1 MKQVAD
7 FSEFNGFVD
16 WRQLAG
22 RIDGAVIR
30 LGYRG
35 YGSAGALAEDSRA
48 GYNLTRAVEERI
60 PVGCYF
66 LTQATTD
73 GEAREE
79 AAFCHEIIQAAMP
92 GQKPA
97 LPVFADSEWGDAQRG
112 TGRADRLTRPRR
124 TQYAVTFVREL
135 QALGYEAGLY
145 CAESWARTEI
155 DADAIRAEGAKIW
168 LASVEHVRPQLPFDA
183 WQYTWRGQLPG
194 VKGKVDLSE
203 FWDWEDET
211 MTSDA
216 FRAAMQTYR
225 KELQDND
232 AGTWSA
238 EARAWAVK
246 TGLVQGGSDGAYMW
260 QDFMTRE
267 QLVTVLYR
275 FAQQM
280 GKA

>member
-1 MKQVAD
+1 MGRRAAWHWPGGPPDPPAAD
-7 FSEFNGFVD
+7 AVRSD
-16 WRQLAG
+16 LCP
-22 RIDGAVIR
+22 GA
-30 LGYRG
+30 
-35 YGSAGALAEDSRA
+35 
-48 GYNLTRAVEERI
+48 
-60 PVGCYF
+60 
-66 LTQATTD
+66 
-73 GEAREE
+73 
-79 AAFCHEIIQAAMP
+79 
-92 GQKPA
+92 
-97 LPVFADSEWGDAQRG
+97 
-112 TGRADRLTRPRR
+112 
-124 TQYAVTFVREL
+124 
-135 QALGYEAGLY
+135 AGLY

-216 FRAAMQTYR
+216 FKAAMQAYR